1 MLTRPFITLSIAIFA
16 ATMGIGMVAPVLP
29 VHARS
34 LGATG
39 PQVALTFS
47 AFALTQV
54 VISPF
59 AGRLADRSG
68 RKPLI
73 VLGTITYVIA
83 ALGWFFTDD
92 INTAIALRALTG
104 VGSGLVFSLAGAYI
118 GDLTPDGHEGRYMGV
133 FGLFDFM
140 GFGVGPVVS
149 GIVRDRYDFDA
160 VFLSMAGLMVVATLL
175 IAVLLPAKV
184 SAPGRGK
191 RGEVGAASSEGEP
204 ATARPGP
211 APWPV
216 VLRDPMMQGV
226 FALRLGFAL
235 AFGAAFSFLA
245 IHLEQELGATA
256 TMVGFVLAGQELT
269 GGLLQP
275 LFGPVADRYDRRAM
289 VVFGMA
295 LASVGYITLAMSS
308 SYAVILTMFIVGAGG
323 GAAIQGVAGRA
334 VEVDIGRRLG
344 MATTMSLGSM
354 AFALGVLIG
363 SIGGGVLADGGS
375 LGPLSV
381 DGLGVRSVFIAA
393 AASLLA
399 GGIIFAL
406 RAGGRTLAA
415 PRGAEATRGRG
426 EAAGGS

>member
-47 AFALTQV
+47 AFAITQM

-104 VGSGLVFSLAGAYI
+104 IGSGLVFSLAGAYI

-140 GFGVGPVVS
+140 GFGIGPVVS

-175 IAVLLPAKV
+175 IAVLLPSEV
-184 SAPGRGK
+184 SVPRRGK
-191 RGEVGAASSEGEP
+191 RGEPAAAGSEGEP
-204 ATARPGP
+204 ATATATARPGP
-211 APWPV
+211 APWSV
-216 VLRDPMMQGV
+216 LLRDPMMQGV

-245 IHLEQELGATA
+245 IHLEQEIGATA

-275 LFGPVADRYDRRAM
+275 LFGPMADRYDRRAM
-289 VVFGMA
+289 VVIGMA

-363 SIGGGVLADGGS
+363 AIGGGVLADGGS

-381 DGLGVRSVFIAA
+381 GGLGVRAVFIAA
-393 AASLLA
+393 AASLL
-399 GGIIFAL
+399 GGAIIFAL
-406 RAGGRTLAA
+406 RIGDRTLAV
-415 PRGAEATRGRG
+415 PRGDEATRG
-426 EAAGGS
+426 S

>member
-1 MLTRPFITLSIAIFA
+1 MLTRPFIILSIAIFA

-73 VLGTITYVIA
+73 VLGTITYVVA
-83 ALGWFFTDD
+83 ALGWFFTND

-104 VGSGLVFSLAGAYI
+104 IGSGLVFSLAGAYI

-140 GFGVGPVVS
+140 GFGIGPIVS
-149 GIVRDRYDFDA
+149 GVVRDRYDFDA

-184 SAPGRGK
+184 SVARRGK
-191 RGEVGAASSEGEP
+191 QGETGAMSGEGEP
-204 ATARPGP
+204 VTARPGP
-211 APWPV
+211 APWSV
-216 VLRDPMMQGV
+216 LLRDPMMQGV

-275 LFGPVADRYDRRAM
+275 LFGPVADRHDRRVM
-289 VVFGMA
+289 VVIGMA

-344 MATTMSLGSM
+344 MATVMSLGSM

-375 LGPLSV
+375 LGPLAV
-381 DGLGVRSVFIAA
+381 GGLGVRAVFVAA
-393 AASLLA
+393 AASLL
-399 GGIIFAL
+399 GGGLIFAL
-406 RAGGRTLAA
+406 RAGGRS
-415 PRGAEATRGRG
+415 PATSRDTEPARTSDQ
-426 EAAGGS
+426 AAGGS